1 MIDWIV
7 FYAVSTIFQPYN
19 GGTNTKIQDKTLSG
33 TVVLIFI
40 NQTKIVKIGHK
51 HSLKFWQA
59 TYEYMYFTSD
69 FTSFDHVFILSSD
82 TNVDGTCSVIYQT
95 DLNVISLQ
103 EENEL

>member
-1 MIDWIV
+1 
-7 FYAVSTIFQPYN
+7 
-19 GGTNTKIQDKTLSG
+19 
-33 TVVLIFI
+33 
-40 NQTKIVKIGHK
+40 
-51 HSLKFWQA
+51 
-59 TYEYMYFTSD
+59 MYFTSD